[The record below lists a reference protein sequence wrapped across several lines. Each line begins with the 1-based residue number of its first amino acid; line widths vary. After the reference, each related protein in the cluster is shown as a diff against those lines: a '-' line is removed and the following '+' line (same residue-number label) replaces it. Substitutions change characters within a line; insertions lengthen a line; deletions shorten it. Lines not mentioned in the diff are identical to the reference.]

1 MYRIPFVKMHAS
13 GNDFILIDN
22 RLGQVSG
29 DVSAFVKKLCR
40 RHYSVG
46 ADGLIL
52 IEQSNVADFRWHYFN
67 PDGNEV
73 EMCGNGSRCAARF
86 ACMKGITGKSLRFET
101 LAGIIHA
108 EVNDGSVKVQLT
120 TPSDYRPE
128 FPVDLGEV
136 VRPASFI
143 NTGVPHVVY
152 FVEDTD
158 AVDVQK
164 EGSLTRRHGMFAP
177 EGVNANFV
185 KVLGRDALTVR
196 TYERGVEGETLAC
209 GTGVTAAAL
218 VAAARGLVD
227 SPVSLL
233 TRGGGTLKVYFTKDG
248 SEFSEVFLEGDAVLV
263 FQGET
268 EDGALL

>member
-22 RLGQVSG
+22 RAGRVDG
-29 DVSAFVKKLCR
+29 DVSAFVKKICR

-52 IEQSNVADFRWHYFN
+52 IEPSGVADFRWHYFN

-86 ACMKGITGKSLRFET
+86 AFLKGITGRKLRFET

-108 EVNDGSVKVQLT
+108 EIKDGSVKVQLT
-120 TPSDYRPE
+120 KPKDYMPE
-128 FPVDLGEV
+128 VSVQIGGVNRD
-136 VRPASFI
+136 ASFI

-152 FVEDTD
+152 FVDDLES
-158 AVDVQK
+158 VDIMK
-164 EGSLTRRHGMFAP
+164 DGSLTRYHDLFKP
-177 EGVNANFV
+177 EGTNANFV
-185 KVLGRDALTVR
+185 KVLEGGLAIR

-209 GTGVTAAAL
+209 GTGATAAAL
-218 VAAARGLVD
+218 VAGARGLVD
-227 SPVSLL
+227 SPVSLT
-233 TRGGGTLKVYFTKDG
+233 TRGGNTLKVYFEWDG
-248 SEFSEVFLEGDAVLV
+248 SSFSEVYLEGDAVLV
-263 FQGET
+263 YQGEI
-268 EDGALL
+268 EEGALL